1 MSRITPG
8 AAALAFVLSTVPM
21 SGQAPTDVDWP
32 YYLGDGSSQY
42 STLDQITPE
51 NVDRLEVAWTYR
63 SGGADPDDRSQIQTS
78 PIVVDGILYGAS
90 PELHVFALDAATGKE
105 RWRFNPF
112 TQGAVVTRGGVSRG
126 VTYWDD
132 GDDGRIFLTAGSK
145 LFAVNALS
153 GSLLPSF
160 GREGQVELKEGLGR
174 DVADLFVVSNTPGV
188 IYEDLLILPTRVSEG
203 QPSAPGHIRAFDART
218 GEIRWTFRTIPHPG
232 EFGYDTWPP
241 DAYLRVGGANNW
253 AGMSVDRERGIVY
266 VPTGSATPDFHGGD
280 RHGANLFAN
289 TLLALDA
296 ATGERI
302 WHFQAVHHDIWD
314 RDFPAPPN
322 LLTVTHDGVRRDAV
336 AQITK
341 SAHVFLFDRE
351 TGDPLFRI
359 EERPYPASDIPGE
372 RAWPT
377 QPLPVKPPPF
387 TRQVLTPDEVTDISP
402 ESHRVISER
411 LSRMRSAGQF
421 IPTSLEGTIIF
432 PGLDGGGEWGG
443 AAVDPRSG
451 IMYVNGN
458 DMPWIGAMV
467 EIRPDDGRLAAAG
480 HRVYGLHCVQCHGI
494 DRAGDEQGVYPGL
507 LDLGDRMTVDE
518 ALAIIRDGQG
528 YMPSHAHLSAGNL
541 EALTAYLFDTPGS
554 APSPNAP
561 DAASTGEPEYVFAG
575 YRRFLDPDGYPAVKP
590 PWATLNAIDLNAG
603 EILWKVTLGEWP
615 ELTARG
621 LPPTGAEAYG
631 GPIVTASGVLFIG
644 ATRDERFRAFDMSNG
659 ELLWETSLPAAGY
672 STPITYS
679 VDGRQFVVQAAGGGK
694 IGTKSG
700 DAYVAFALPERD

>member
-1 MSRITPG
+1 MSRITPLG
-8 AAALAFVLSTVPM
+8 AALAFVLSTAPA
-21 SGQAPTDVDWP
+21 SGQTPADVDWP

-42 STLDQITPE
+42 STLDQITPD
-51 NVDRLEVAWTYR
+51 NVDRLEVAWIYR
-63 SGGADPDDRSQIQTS
+63 SGGADPDGRSQIQTS

-90 PELHVFALDAATGKE
+90 PELHVFALDAATGEE
-105 RWRFNPF
+105 RWRFDPF
-112 TQGAVVTRGGVSRG
+112 ARGAVVTRGGVSRG

-132 GDDGRIFLTAGSK
+132 GDHGRIFLTAGSK

-153 GSLLPSF
+153 GAPISGF

-174 DVADLFVVSNTPGV
+174 EVTDLFVVSNTPGV
-188 IYEDLLILPTRVSEG
+188 MYEDLLILPIRVSEG
-203 QPSAPGHIRAFDART
+203 QPAAPGHVRAFDART
-218 GEIRWTFRTIPHPG
+218 GAIRWTFRTIPHPG

-241 DAYLRVGGANNW
+241 DAYRRVGGANNW

-266 VPTGSATPDFHGGD
+266 VPTGSATPDFYGGD

-302 WHFQAVHHDIWD
+302 WHFQAVRHDIWD

-341 SAHVFLFDRE
+341 SAHVFLFDRG
-351 TGDPLFRI
+351 TGDPLFPI
-359 EERPYPASDIPGE
+359 EERAYPASDIPGE

-377 QPLPVKPPPF
+377 QPLPVRPPPF
-387 TRQVLTPDEVTDISP
+387 TRQALTPDEVTDISP
-402 ESHRVISER
+402 ESHRVIRER
-411 LSRMRSAGQF
+411 LARMRSDGQF

-467 EIRPDDGRLAAAG
+467 EIRPGDDPLTAAG
-480 HRVYGLHCVQCHGI
+480 RRVYGLHCVQCHGI
-494 DRAGDEQGVYPGL
+494 DRAGDEQGVYPDL
-507 LDLGDRMTVDE
+507 FDLGDRMTTDE
-518 ALAIIRDGQG
+518 ALAIIRNGQG
-528 YMPSHAHLSAGNL
+528 YMPSHAHLSDDNL
-541 EALTAYLFDTPGS
+541 QALTAYLFETPGG
-554 APSPNAP
+554 APSRDDP
-561 DAASTGEPEYVFAG
+561 AAAATDEPEYVFAG

-644 ATRDERFRAFDMSNG
+644 ATRDERFRSFDMANG
-659 ELLWETSLPAAGY
+659 DLLWETTLPAAGY

-679 VDGRQFVVQAAGGGK
+679 VNGRQFVVQAAGGGK
-694 IGTKSG
+694 IGTPSG

>member
-1 MSRITPG
+1 MSRITPQG
-8 AAALAFVLSTVPM
+8 AALAFVLSTAPA
-21 SGQAPTDVDWP
+21 SGQTPTDVDWP

-42 STLDQITPE
+42 STLDQITPD
-51 NVDRLEVAWTYR
+51 NVHRLEVAWIYR
-63 SGGADPDDRSQIQTS
+63 SGGADPDGRSQIQTS

-90 PELHVFALDAATGKE
+90 PELHVFALDAATGEE
-105 RWRFNPF
+105 RWRFDPF
-112 TQGAVVTRGGVSRG
+112 AQGAVVTRGGVSRG

-153 GSLLPSF
+153 GAPISSF

-174 DVADLFVVSNTPGV
+174 EVTDLFVVSNTPGV
-188 IYEDLLILPTRVSEG
+188 IYEDLLILPIRVSEG
-203 QPSAPGHIRAFDART
+203 QPAAPGHIRAFDART

-241 DAYLRVGGANNW
+241 EAYRRVGGANNW

-266 VPTGSATPDFHGGD
+266 VPTGSATPDFYGGD

-351 TGDPLFRI
+351 SGEPLFPI

-387 TRQVLTPDEVTDISP
+387 TRQVLTLDEVTDISP
-402 ESHRVISER
+402 ESNRVIRER
-411 LSRMRSAGQF
+411 LSRYAQRRTAHSDQPGGNHHLPWPRRRWRVGRRRGRSAHRGHVRERQRH
-421 IPTSLEGTIIF
+421 
-432 PGLDGGGEWGG
+432 
-443 AAVDPRSG
+443 AVDRRHGRAARRAATGWPR
-451 IMYVNGN
+451 
-458 DMPWIGAMV
+458 PA
-467 EIRPDDGRLAAAG
+467 
-480 HRVYGLHCVQCHGI
+480 
-494 DRAGDEQGVYPGL
+494 
-507 LDLGDRMTVDE
+507 TVSTGST
-518 ALAIIRDGQG
+518 AC
-528 YMPSHAHLSAGNL
+528 SA
-541 EALTAYLFDTPGS
+541 T
-554 APSPNAP
+554 
-561 DAASTGEPEYVFAG
+561 ASTEV
-575 YRRFLDPDGYPAVKP
+575 
-590 PWATLNAIDLNAG
+590 AT
-603 EILWKVTLGEWP
+603 
-615 ELTARG
+615 
-621 LPPTGAEAYG
+621 
-631 GPIVTASGVLFIG
+631 S
-644 ATRDERFRAFDMSNG
+644 RA
-659 ELLWETSLPAAGY
+659 
-672 STPITYS
+672 STPACSIW
-679 VDGRQFVVQAAGGGK
+679 AIA
-694 IGTKSG
+694 
-700 DAYVAFALPERD
+700 